1 MSSSTHRLKHIGI
14 ASLSIVL
21 ALIFLAAGGTKLTSP
36 DTHADA
42 FARWGYPMWF
52 LYVIGMVEVAGAL
65 LILVPA
71 ARFYGA
77 VVLGMTMLGAAY
89 THLRADEL
97 QAVPIPLVLMALAGV
112 VAWGSRS
119 PKAG

>member
-1 MSSSTHRLKHIGI
+1 MSSSTHRWKQIGI
-14 ASLSIVL
+14 ASLSILL

-52 LYVIGMVEVAGAL
+52 LYVTGMVEVAGAL

-77 VVLGMTMLGAAY
+77 VVLGCTMLGAAY

-112 VAWGSRS
+112 VAWACWP
-119 PKAG
+119 PKTG